1 MMCHMAI
8 AHDLENLETFDQK
21 VSKKGIYNL
30 KSENNTCTYCAQV
43 FSSSR
48 RTQCHLAV
56 LHEPKALKQEPQI
69 FVCTACQR

>member
-1 MMCHMAI
+1 MAL
-8 AHDLENLETFDQK
+8 AHDLDNHKIFDQK
-21 VSKKGIYNL
+21 VSNKDILNL

-48 RTQCHLAV
+48 RMQCHLAV
-56 LHEPKALKQEPQI
+56 LHEPKALKQEPKI